1 MAHSKLRKSLTRL
14 DYSFVSI
21 SPSSVKE
28 QGMLLGFERYEW
40 QTKSVPVKGMECA
53 ESADTN
59 AAVDILRKQK
69 GMVGFKH
76 FSNWDGAWYALI
88 EVWPPMLL
96 AFIHQGL

>member
-1 MAHSKLRKSLTRL
+1 
-14 DYSFVSI
+14 
-21 SPSSVKE
+21 
-28 QGMLLGFERYEW
+28 
-40 QTKSVPVKGMECA
+40 
-53 ESADTN
+53 
-59 AAVDILRKQK
+59 VDILRKQK